1 MSKRVQPSMSPSSKR
16 KRAKPAPHQLS
27 LSAFF
32 SSSPK
37 APAEQLP
44 TSQVI
49 DLTSDSEP
57 TVSRDSGCETVSPTP
72 DQVGNLPGDA
82 LPASG
87 WPSQKPALAKNVI
100 NVLPSYQPLGVDP
113 LIYDIQESPWPLNTS
128 APYSFLVHALVTL
141 SGTRS
146 RIIIL
151 NTLTN
156 TLRTLL
162 SWHSPSLLP
171 SLYLLS
177 NCLSPPY
184 SPLELGIGSSVIS
197 KAIQHV
203 SGLSP
208 SALRRLYNSSGD
220 PGDVAFEAKSNVR
233 TLIPH
238 PPLLITA
245 VYDSLLKVANSK
257 GQGAAK
263 QKQAIVEK
271 LLVAAKGEESRYL
284 VRTLSLNLRVG
295 AVRTSILTA
304 LARAL
309 VLTSPHILGRPDDN
323 SPYHGTSQSISLVQS
338 PPSKREKGFDPT
350 CDELRE
356 KFNKAEALVK
366 RVFVQHPNYEH
377 IVAGLFNGGLDDLE
391 MRVPL
396 TIGACVFRFPAS

>member
-1 MSKRVQPSMSPSSKR
+1 
-16 KRAKPAPHQLS
+16 
-27 LSAFF
+27 
-32 SSSPK
+32 
-37 APAEQLP
+37 
-44 TSQVI
+44 
-49 DLTSDSEP
+49 
-57 TVSRDSGCETVSPTP
+57 
-72 DQVGNLPGDA
+72 
-82 LPASG
+82 
-87 WPSQKPALAKNVI
+87 
-100 NVLPSYQPLGVDP
+100 
-113 LIYDIQESPWPLNTS
+113 
-128 APYSFLVHALVTL
+128 
-141 SGTRS
+141 
-146 RIIIL
+146 
-151 NTLTN
+151 
-156 TLRTLL
+156 
-162 SWHSPSLLP
+162 
-171 SLYLLS
+171 
-177 NCLSPPY
+177 
-184 SPLELGIGSSVIS
+184 
-197 KAIQHV
+197 
-203 SGLSP
+203 
-208 SALRRLYNSSGD
+208 
-220 PGDVAFEAKSNVR
+220 
-233 TLIPH
+233 
-238 PPLLITA
+238 
-245 VYDSLLKVANSK
+245 LKVANSK